1 MNWLGIILIIIV
13 IIFTAEGVRRGL
25 LRGTID
31 IALVV
36 LSLLAAAVG
45 YHQSAKIFSHFLHL
59 SAVTSNILGFIL
71 ILIVVQAVVTFIL
84 GLTLFPLIGVARSFS
99 PLRLAD
105 DTLGLLPGLLKG
117 LVFAGVLVM
126 ALSLL
131 PINGRLGDALGTST
145 VAQHVMRRTVNVID
159 WGEQKT
165 HLDLSDFTIMVEPT
179 NAETGIK
186 LPFKV
191 TNGLQVSPSDEAEML
206 TLLNQSRRENGLPP
220 LTFDS
225 TLQRVARAHSEEMFQ
240 LGYFAHD
247 SPVSGSPFA
256 RMKAAGVSEPAMG
269 ENLAYAPSVEVAER
283 GLMRSPGHRANILSP
298 DFSKVG
304 IGVVVAPN
312 GSKMFTQDFAG

>member
-1 MNWLGIILIIIV
+1 MNWLGIVLIIIV
-13 IIFTAEGVRRGL
+13 IIFAAEGVRRGL

-31 IALVV
+31 VALVV
-36 LSLLAAAVG
+36 ISLLAAAVG
-45 YHQSAKIFSHFLHL
+45 YHESAKIFSRLFHL

-71 ILIVVQAVVTFIL
+71 ILIVVQVVITFVL
-84 GLTLFPLIGVARSFS
+84 SMTVFPMIGVARSFP
-99 PLRLAD
+99 PLRVAD

-117 LVFAGVLVM
+117 LVVAGILVM

-131 PINGRLGDALGTST
+131 PINGRLSDALGTST
-145 VAQHVMRRTVNVID
+145 IAQHVMRRTVDVVN
-159 WGEQKT
+159 WGEQRT
-165 HLDLSDFTIMVEPT
+165 HLNLSDFTIMVEPSSE
-179 NAETGIK
+179 AGIK
-186 LPFKV
+186 LPFKI
-191 TNGLQVSPSDEAEML
+191 TNGLQVSSSDEQQML
-206 TLLNQSRRENGLPP
+206 TLLNQSRRENGLAP
-220 LTFDS
+220 LTLDP
-225 TLQRVARAHSEEMFQ
+225 TLRDVARAHSEEMFR

-256 RMKAAGVSEPAMG
+256 RMKAAGVSDPAMG
-269 ENLAYAPSVEVAER
+269 ENLSYAPSVEVAER